1 MIRSAFPPRPCPRI
15 AEAVCRLQ
23 IFEHS
28 GVGASG
34 FAFLDR
40 PGRRVRHLV
49 MGGDVDDAFR
59 AALKATIRG
68 ARLEMSVEGGTR
80 P

>member
-1 MIRSAFPPRPCPRI
+1 MTRSAPPPPRHCPRI

-23 IFEHS
+23 IFEHP
-28 GVGASG
+28 GIGASG

-49 MGGDVDDAFR
+49 IGGDVDEAFR
-59 AALKATIRG
+59 AALKASVRG
-68 ARLEMSVEGGTR
+68 ARLEMFVEGGGR
-80 P
+80 